1 MAEPCLIANYEAIL
15 RAELPVHLAEEVS
28 DGLAEAH
35 AKYIRL
41 GQRPDAAAQNAV
53 AEFGSARAVVTAF
66 ARASPAKR
74 TARALV
80 ITGPVVGLCWAATL
94 ITSQA
99 WDWPVPNVARL
110 VLGGLLAAS
119 VLVLVTAVRA
129 RRYWTVRRSAAAGSI
144 GLVVLD
150 ASMIAAVAAYSPS
163 LRWLAGIAILAS
175 ATRLVCTVRWLA
187 PMRGFVAGHDG

>member
-28 DGLAEAH
+28 DGLAEAY
-35 AKYIRL
+35 AKYIRV
-41 GQRPDAAAQNAV
+41 GQWPDAAAQSAV

-66 ARASPAKR
+66 ARASQANR

-80 ITGPVVGLCWAATL
+80 ITGPAVGMCWAATL

-110 VLGGLLAAS
+110 ILGGLLALS

-129 RRYWTVRRSAAAGSI
+129 RRYWTVRHSATAGSV

-150 ASMIAAVAAYSPS
+150 ASMIPAAAAYSPS
-163 LRWLAGIAILAS
+163 LHWLAGIAILAS
-175 ATRLVCTVRWLA
+175 TSRLFCTVRMLA
-187 PMRGFVAGHDG
+187 HQVASCLKAP